1 MSQYQRIEYLI
12 GKDGKIVER
21 AIDMSGSE
29 CVAITAEIESNLGK
43 VETRELLSSYY
54 ETSGQSLDHDVL
66 EQAQYDQYDQQ
77 S

>member
-21 AIDMSGSE
+21 AIDISGSE
-29 CVAITAEIESNLGK
+29 CVALTAAIESNLGK
-43 VETRELLSSYY
+43 IETRELLSSYY
-54 ETSGQSLDHDVL
+54 ETS
-66 EQAQYDQYDQQ
+66 EQVFAHNEIEESQYDPQ

>member
-21 AIDMSGSE
+21 ALDISGSE
-29 CVAITAEIESNLGK
+29 CISITAQIESNLGK
-43 VETRELLSSYY
+43 VETRDLLPNYY
-54 ETSGQSLDHDVL
+54 ETSETF
-66 EQAQYDQYDQQ
+66 EQNFDSNAIEKAQYDQQ

>member
-21 AIDMSGSE
+21 AIDITGSE

-43 VETRELLSSYY
+43 VETRQLLSSYY
-54 ETSGQSLDHDVL
+54 ETSGQNLDRNAI
-66 EQAQYDQYDQQ
+66 EQVQYDQLP
-77 S
+77 

>member
-21 AIDMSGSE
+21 AIDISGSE

-43 VETRELLSSYY
+43 VETRQLLSNYY
-54 ETSGQSLDHDVL
+54 ETSEQNLDCNAI
-66 EQAQYDQYDQQ
+66 EQVQFDEYP
-77 S
+77 

>member
-21 AIDMSGSE
+21 ALDISGSE
-29 CVAITAEIESNLGK
+29 CISITAQIESNLGK
-43 VETRELLSSYY
+43 IETRDLLPNYY
-54 ETSGQSLDHDVL
+54 DTSDTL
-66 EQAQYDQYDQQ
+66 EQNFDGYAIDQTQYDQQ